1 MRTFNY
7 LLIIS
12 FCLLTSVVFGQGSAD
27 KSAAA
32 LKGINVY
39 FPGSEVKGDKLNLN
53 VQGRIVAVPLCHA
66 DIAKVD
72 DHNFSFT
79 ANDKSDKIMRG
90 DEPATQVKLQLV
102 HSTNDKLVGLL
113 QDLKAAVCG
122 K

>member
-1 MRTFNY
+1 MRKFNY
-7 LLIIS
+7 TLTII
-12 FCLLTSVVFGQGSAD
+12 FCLLAASTFSQGNAD

-53 VQGRIVAVPLCHA
+53 VQGRIVAVPLCHV

-79 ANDKSDKIMRG
+79 STDKSEKIMRG
-90 DEPATQVKLQLV
+90 DEATTQVKLQLV
-102 HSTNDKLVGLL
+102 HSTNDKIVELL
-113 QDLKAAVCG
+113 NNLKAAVCG